1 MNIAFQKY
9 VAENFD
15 PENVLLLEPMAA
27 HTTFK
32 VGGPADFYL
41 KINSKQQLVKTVPYL
56 NALGLPYFV
65 LGNGSNLLV
74 SDNGYQGVILEI
86 GAEFGGIT
94 VEGSRVLVQAGAS
107 LAKLAKTAMEHGLS
121 GLEFAAGI
129 PGTVGGAVMM
139 NAGAYG
145 GEMAQVVTTVTVLAE
160 DGSELVLNRDS
171 MEFSYRSSVLK
182 NKSFIV
188 LEAELMLQP
197 GDMQQIRAR
206 MEEYAKSRREK
217 QPLQYP
223 SAGSTFK
230 RPEGYYAGKLIMDA
244 GLRGYRIGGA
254 QVSEKHCGFIIN
266 IGNAQ
271 ASDIYE
277 LIEEVKEKVY
287 DKFGVHLEMEVITL
301 GEFA

>member
-15 PENVLLLEPMAA
+15 SENVLLLEPMAA

-32 VGGPADFYL
+32 VGGPADFFL

-65 LGNGSNLLV
+65 MGNGSNLLV

-86 GAEFGGIT
+86 GADFGGIT
-94 VEGSRVLVQAGAS
+94 VEGSRVLAQAGAS
-107 LAKLAKTAMEHGLS
+107 LAKLARTAMEHGLS

-129 PGTVGGAVMM
+129 PGTLGGAVMM

-145 GEMAQVVTTVTVLAE
+145 GEMAQVVTAVTVLAE

-188 LEAELMLQP
+188 LEAELLLQP
-197 GDMQQIRAR
+197 GDKQQIRTR

>member
-145 GEMAQVVTTVTVLAE
+145 GEMAQVVTAVTVLAE

-287 DKFGVHLEMEVITL
+287 DKFGVHLETEVITL